1 MSKKLSLCFVVVDN
15 DPGQDKIIK
24 QQVLTKLGFFDVHY
38 KFLDP
43 KDYIT
48 KATNF
53 IFDEDKF
60 VADIDEFSAGKVLN
74 LVACDFN
81 LDDKIKGIDIIELIK
96 SKSRKK
102 LNNCGFIIHSSNI
115 SEASAR
121 FLERITNV
129 APGDKEKVVE
139 AINEIIQTRI
149 KFVSRTQYPAEIVS
163 QLKSIQD
170 IKSILLSS
178 LSKVDFKI
186 ACGNVDFDGLSSQ
199 QLIDLI
205 DKEEPKG
212 KRFIHELIEISLA
225 HYSNL
230 ND

>member
-1 MSKKLSLCFVVVDN
+1 MVVDN
-15 DPGQDKIIK
+15 DPGQDQIVK
-24 QQVLTKLGFFDVHY
+24 QHVLSKLGFFEVHY

-53 IFDEDKF
+53 VFDEDKF
-60 VADIDEFSAGKVLN
+60 VSDIDEFSAGKVLN
-74 LVACDFN
+74 LVACDYN
-81 LDDKIKGIDIIELIK
+81 LDDQIKGIDIIELIK
-96 SKSRKK
+96 SKSRKR
-102 LNNCGFIIHSSNI
+102 LNSCSFIIHSSNV

-121 FLERITNV
+121 LLDKITNIT
-129 APGDKEKVVE
+129 PGDKDKIVE
-139 AINEIIQTRI
+139 VINEIIQTRI
-149 KFVSRTQYPAEIVS
+149 KFVSRQQYPLEIVT

-170 IKSILLSS
+170 IKSILLNS

-186 ACGNVDFDGLSSQ
+186 ACGNVDFDGLSSEE
-199 QLIDLI
+199 LIDLI
-205 DKEEPKG
+205 DKEDAKG
-212 KRFIHELIEISLA
+212 KRFVLELIEISLA